1 MGGFRVG
8 DSAPSGGWPNG
19 SRDPL
24 TPLSVVIAVQT
35 NPLGSP
41 LVGVDGPAASLPDP
55 PLLPPRLL
63 CCYCHACTAWLAPM
77 YVEYPHLRLE
87 THVLVEGYRLM

>member
-1 MGGFRVG
+1 MVINLPAELTLSAVRLVCCYGLFVLPLPSVGGFRVG

-24 TPLSVVIAVQT
+24 TPLSVVIAAQT

-41 LVGVDGPAASLPDP
+41 LDGVDGPAATRSLPDP

-63 CCYCHACTAWLAPM
+63 CC
-77 YVEYPHLRLE
+77 
-87 THVLVEGYRLM
+87 